1 MAKLKIN
8 HYVVGPVQTNCYFV
22 INEATKEAIVI
33 DPADRPEAVL
43 RRAVD
48 EGLDLKAIFLTH
60 GHADHMLGVPE
71 LKAKLEIPV
80 YACEAEKELLADPE
94 HQTADVAE
102 SGCHGFSGHFAALER
117 SLELEGVVLRI
128 HFDIKKLLLQRGFRL
143 RESRRVRH
151 AHRCPVGVEQKFSN
165 RISRK
170 GECRGK
176 SGQASG
182 NNKIE
187 FFHRGGSRGCAND
200 KTGERFRTLPEQI
213 FFDGSP
219 IQQGIRCVSF

>member
-1 MAKLKIN
+1 MKVERMVLGQI
-8 HYVVGPVQTNCYFV
+8 QTNCYFV

-94 HQTADVAE
+94 QNLSPALFRKSVAFAADVWVKDEQVIEVAGME
-102 SGCHGFSGHFAALER
+102 FHVFATPAIRRAVAVITARKQACCSPETPCSQALWD
-117 SLELEGVVLRI
+117 G
-128 HFDIKKLLLQRGFRL
+128 
-143 RESRRVRH
+143 
-151 AHRCPVGVEQKFSN
+151 P
-165 RISRK
+165 ISRA
-170 GECRGK
+170 E
-176 SGQASG
+176 A
-182 NNKIE
+182 
-187 FFHRGGSRGCAND
+187 
-200 KTGERFRTLPEQI
+200 
-213 FFDGSP
+213 
-219 IQQGIRCVSF
+219 